1 MATRRPLLAGNWKMH
16 GTRSETERLL
26 SALTQALGGIDP
38 AQREI
43 VVAPPFSVLETA
55 ARLLAGTPIRLA
67 AQNLHWEPH
76 GAFTGEVSGPMLKE
90 AGCAYVILGHSERRQ
105 YFAETDESVARKVRA
120 ARRDGLLP
128 IVCVGE
134 SLEERESG
142 ATLAVIDRQIR
153 GALQDSDLDQDLDQ
167 DPAALTDLVIAYEPI
182 WAIGTGR
189 SATPDQ
195 AQEVHVAIRATLGS
209 LTSPAT
215 ADTTRLLYGG
225 SVKPDTVDDLMA
237 QPDIDGALVGG
248 ASLQADSFAR
258 IVNFR

>member
-26 SALTQALGGIDP
+26 SALIQALGGVDP

-43 VVAPPFSVLETA
+43 VVAPPFSALETA
-55 ARLLAGTPIRLA
+55 ARLLADTPIRLA

-153 GALQDSDLDQDLDQ
+153 GALQDSELAQDLDQ
-167 DPAALTDLVIAYEPI
+167 DPAALTGLVIAYEPV

-189 SATPDQ
+189 SAAPDQ
-195 AQEVHVAIRATLGS
+195 AQEVHAAIRATLGS
-209 LTSPAT
+209 LIGPAT

-237 QPDIDGALVGG
+237 RPDIDGALVGG

>member
-1 MATRRPLLAGNWKMH
+1 MTTRRPLLAGNWKMH
-16 GTRSETERLL
+16 GTRSETEHLL
-26 SALTQALGGIDP
+26 SALTQALSGVNP

-43 VVAPPFSVLETA
+43 VVAPPFSALETA
-55 ARLLAGTPIRLA
+55 ARLLADTPIRLA

-90 AGCAYVILGHSERRQ
+90 AGCTYVILGHSERRQ

-120 ARRDGLLP
+120 AQRDGLLP

-153 GALQDSDLDQDLDQ
+153 GALQDSELDP
-167 DPAALTDLVIAYEPI
+167 DPAALTGLVIAYEPI

-189 SATPDQ
+189 SASPDQ
-195 AQEVHVAIRATLGS
+195 AQEVHATIRATLSS

-237 QPDIDGALVGG
+237 RPDIDGALVGG

>member
-26 SALTQALGGIDP
+26 VALTQALSGVNP

-43 VVAPPFSVLETA
+43 VVAPPFSALETA
-55 ARLLAGTPIRLA
+55 ARLLADTPIRLA

-90 AGCAYVILGHSERRQ
+90 AGCTYVILGHSERRQ

-120 ARRDGLLP
+120 AQRDGLLP

-153 GALQDSDLDQDLDQ
+153 GALQDSDLDQD
-167 DPAALTDLVIAYEPI
+167 PAALTGLVIAYEPI

-189 SATPDQ
+189 SASPDQ
-195 AQEVHVAIRATLGS
+195 AQEVHATIRATLSS

-225 SVKPDTVDDLMA
+225 SVKPDTVNDLMA
-237 QPDIDGALVGG
+237 RPDIDGALVGG

>member
-16 GTRSETERLL
+16 GTRSETEHLL
-26 SALTQALGGIDP
+26 SALTQALSGVNP

-43 VVAPPFSVLETA
+43 VVAPPFSALETA
-55 ARLLAGTPIRLA
+55 ARLLADTPIRLA

-90 AGCAYVILGHSERRQ
+90 AGCTYVILGHSERRQ

-120 ARRDGLLP
+120 AQRDGLLP

-153 GALQDSDLDQDLDQ
+153 GALQDSELDP
-167 DPAALTDLVIAYEPI
+167 DPAALTGLVIAYEPI

-189 SATPDQ
+189 SASPDQ
-195 AQEVHVAIRATLGS
+195 AQEVHATIRATLSS

-237 QPDIDGALVGG
+237 RPDIDGALVGG

>member
-43 VVAPPFSVLETA
+43 VVAPPFSALETA

-120 ARRDGLLP
+120 AQRDGLLP

-153 GALQDSDLDQDLDQ
+153 GALYDQDLDQ
-167 DPAALTDLVIAYEPI
+167 APGPSSGGPDRLGDCLRTDS
-182 WAIGTGR
+182 GR
-189 SATPDQ
+189 LG
-195 AQEVHVAIRATLGS
+195 RATARH
-209 LTSPAT
+209 P
-215 ADTTRLLYGG
+215 TRLRK
-225 SVKPDTVDDLMA
+225 ST
-237 QPDIDGALVGG
+237 QPY
-248 ASLQADSFAR
+248 AR
-258 IVNFR
+258 PSAA

>member
-26 SALTQALGGIDP
+26 SALTQALGGVNP

-43 VVAPPFSVLETA
+43 VVAPPFSALETA
-55 ARLLAGTPIRLA
+55 ARLLADTPIRLA

-90 AGCAYVILGHSERRQ
+90 AGCTYVILGHSERRQ

-120 ARRDGLLP
+120 AQRDGLLP
-128 IVCVGE
+128 IICVGE

-153 GALQDSDLDQDLDQ
+153 GALQDPELDPELDQA
-167 DPAALTDLVIAYEPI
+167 PAALTGLVIAYEPI

-195 AQEVHVAIRATLGS
+195 AQEVHAAIRATLGS

-215 ADTTRLLYGG
+215 ADATRLLYGG
-225 SVKPDTVDDLMA
+225 SVKPDTVDALMA
-237 QPDIDGALVGG
+237 RPDIDGALVGG

>member
-43 VVAPPFSVLETA
+43 VVAPPFSALETA

-120 ARRDGLLP
+120 AQRDGLLP

-153 GALQDSDLDQDLDQ
+153 GALHDQNLDQAPDQ
-167 DPAALTDLVIAYEPI
+167 APAALTGLVIAYEPI
-182 WAIGTGR
+182 WAIGTGH

-195 AQEVHVAIRATLGS
+195 AQEVHAAIRATLSS

>member
-1 MATRRPLLAGNWKMH
+1 MAARRPLLVGNWKMH

-26 SALTQALGGIDP
+26 SALPQALIGVDP

-55 ARLLAGTPIRLA
+55 ARLLADTPIRLA

-120 ARRDGLLP
+120 AQRDGLLP

-134 SLEERESG
+134 SLEERENG

-153 GALQDSDLDQDLDQ
+153 GALYDQDLDQ
-167 DPAALTDLVIAYEPI
+167 DPDQAPAALTGLVIAYEPI

-195 AQEVHVAIRATLGS
+195 AQEVHAAIRTTLSS

>member
-43 VVAPPFSVLETA
+43 VVAPPFSALETA

-76 GAFTGEVSGPMLKE
+76 GAFTGEVSGRMLKE
-90 AGCAYVILGHSERRQ
+90 AGCTYVILGHSERRQ
-105 YFAETDESVARKVRA
+105 YFVETDQSVARKVRA

-153 GALQDSDLDQDLDQ
+153 GALQDSDPDQA
-167 DPAALTDLVIAYEPI
+167 PAALTDLVIAYEPI

-195 AQEVHVAIRATLGS
+195 AQEVHATIRATLGS

-225 SVKPDTVDDLMA
+225 SVKPDTVDGLMA

>member
-26 SALTQALGGIDP
+26 SALTRALGGVDP

-55 ARLLAGTPIRLA
+55 ARLLADTPIRLA

-90 AGCAYVILGHSERRQ
+90 AGCTYVILGHSERRQ

-153 GALQDSDLDQDLDQ
+153 GALQDSEVGQ
-167 DPAALTDLVIAYEPI
+167 DPTALTGLVIAYEPI

-195 AQEVHVAIRATLGS
+195 AQEVHATIRATLSS

-225 SVKPDTVDDLMA
+225 SVKPDTIDDLMA

-258 IVNFR
+258 VVNFR

>member
-1 MATRRPLLAGNWKMH
+1 MATRRPLLTGNWKMH
-16 GTRSETERLL
+16 GTRAETESLL
-26 SALTQALGGIDP
+26 SALTDALGSVDP
-38 AQREI
+38 AEREI

-55 ARLLAGTPIRLA
+55 ARLLTDTPIRLA
-67 AQNLHWEPH
+67 AQNLHWEPR

-90 AGCAYVILGHSERRQ
+90 AGCSYVILGHSERRQ
-105 YFAETDESVARKVRA
+105 YFAETDESVARKVGA
-120 ARRDGLLP
+120 AQRDGLLP

-142 ATLAVIDRQIR
+142 ATLAVISRQIR
-153 GALQDSDLDQDLDQ
+153 GALHNQ
-167 DPAALTDLVIAYEPI
+167 DPAALADLVIAYEPI

-195 AQEVHVAIRATLGS
+195 AQEVHAAIRATLSS
-209 LTSPAT
+209 LANLAT
-215 ADTTRLLYGG
+215 ADAIRLLYGG
-225 SVKPDTVDDLMA
+225 SVKPDNVDALMA
-237 QPDIDGALVGG
+237 QTDIDGALVGG

>member
-26 SALTQALGGIDP
+26 SALTQALGGVDP

-55 ARLLAGTPIRLA
+55 ARLLADTPIRLA

-90 AGCAYVILGHSERRQ
+90 AGCTYVILGHSERRQ

-128 IVCVGE
+128 IICVGE

-153 GALQDSDLDQDLDQ
+153 GALQDSALDQA
-167 DPAALTDLVIAYEPI
+167 PTALTGLVIAYEPI

-189 SATPDQ
+189 SASPDQ
-195 AQEVHVAIRATLGS
+195 AQEVHAAIRATLSS

-248 ASLQADSFAR
+248 ASLQANSFAR

>member
-55 ARLLAGTPIRLA
+55 ARLLAATPIRLA

-120 ARRDGLLP
+120 AQRDGLLP
-128 IVCVGE
+128 IICVGE

-153 GALQDSDLDQDLDQ
+153 AALQDS

-195 AQEVHVAIRATLGS
+195 AQEIHAAIRATLSS
-209 LTSPAT
+209 LTSPAP
-215 ADTTRLLYGG
+215 ADATRLLYGG

>member
-26 SALTQALGGIDP
+26 SALTQALGGVDP

-55 ARLLAGTPIRLA
+55 ARLLADTPIRLA

-90 AGCAYVILGHSERRQ
+90 AGCTYVILGHSERRQ

-120 ARRDGLLP
+120 ARRDRLLP

-153 GALQDSDLDQDLDQ
+153 GALQASDLAQ
-167 DPAALTDLVIAYEPI
+167 DPAALTGLVIAYEPI

-195 AQEVHVAIRATLGS
+195 AQEVHAAIRATLSS